1 MKLDQYIVDTL
12 YKKESQE
19 QLNSQQGVTII
30 SNVSRRSFLKGL
42 GVTSGSLVI
51 GASLAGCSQ
60 EQASK
65 TAAVTEAPVTTSE
78 LNVFV
83 SVSSDNSVSIICS
96 RSEMGQGVRTSLPQI
111 VADELEADWGLVKV
125 VQGIGDNAYGNQNTD
140 GSTSVRGQAYT
151 ILRQM
156 GASARVMLEQAAAQ
170 VWQVP
175 VEECNAENH
184 QVTHTLGKSLSY
196 GELASVAA
204 GMTAPVPESLK
215 LKDKSQFKY
224 IGKGIT
230 SVDLPDVVNG
240 TTEFGQDVQVPDML
254 IASIERCPVI
264 GGSVKSFDATKA
276 KQVKGVVDV
285 IQIDNQPLPA
295 LFHPLAGV
303 AVIATNT
310 YAANKARELL
320 EIEWELG
327 PNAEHNSDS
336 YLQERIELVKQPGT
350 SHRKSGDAAKS
361 LADNAKQV
369 EAVYTVPYH
378 CHAAME
384 PPAATTRINA
394 DGTVE
399 VWACTQT
406 PQRARDLVAAE
417 LGITD
422 TSKVTVNV
430 TLLGG
435 AFGRKGK
442 PDFVVESA
450 RLAKTV
456 GKPVKV
462 VWTREDDIKMG
473 YFHSIS
479 AQYYNASF
487 DDNGK
492 VDGLLA
498 RTSFPSIGSTFNPA
512 ADEPQSFETGL
523 GFVDM
528 PFEVPNISLEVAKAP
543 AHLRMG
549 WVRSVSN
556 IHHGFAIGSFVD
568 ELAVAA
574 GIDPRQ
580 FWLDLVGSDRMV
592 DLSIQET
599 NYANYS
605 EDINQYPI
613 DTKRFKNVVNEVCDL
628 AGWGKELPEG
638 EGLGLAV
645 HRSFVS
651 YVGAVAHVKVEGNR
665 VIIKK
670 MYAAGDFGS
679 IVNIDRVEAQ
689 LEGSLIFGLNL
700 ALYSKMS
707 VKDGVIEQSNFHDYE
722 LARMNQAPELV
733 VKSIPSEAVPGGVG
747 EPGLPPVMASITN
760 AIFAASGKR
769 IRDLPVKGQM
779 DV

>member
-12 YKKESQE
+12 YKKEVQAH
-19 QLNSQQGVTII
+19 LNPERNVTVI

-51 GASLAGCSQ
+51 GGSLAGCSQ
-60 EQASK
+60 EQTSE
-65 TAAVTEAPVTTSE
+65 TAVVADAPLTTSE

-83 SVSSDNSVSIICS
+83 SVSSDNSVSIICA

-111 VADELEADWGLVKV
+111 VADELEADWALVKV

-140 GSTSVRGQAYT
+140 GSTSVRGKAFT

-156 GASARVMLEQAAAQ
+156 GASAKVMLEQAAAQ

-175 VEECNAENH
+175 VAECKAENH
-184 QVTHTLGKSLSY
+184 QVAHTSGKSLSY

-204 GMTAPVPESLK
+204 GMTAPAPESLK

-285 IQIDNQPLPA
+285 IQIDNQPLPVM
-295 LFHPLAGV
+295 FHPLAGV

-310 YAANKARELL
+310 YAANKGRAAL

-327 PNAEHNSDS
+327 PNAEHNSDT

-350 SHRKSGDAAKS
+350 SHRKLGDVAKS
-361 LADNAKQV
+361 LTDNTKQV

-378 CHAAME
+378 CHASME

-394 DGTVE
+394 DGTVD

-417 LGITD
+417 LGMSD
-422 TSKVTVNV
+422 ASKVTVNV

-450 RLAKTV
+450 RLAKAV

-479 AQYYNASF
+479 AQYYNAAF

-512 ADEPQSFETGL
+512 ADEPLTFETGL

-528 PFEVPNISLEVAKAP
+528 PFEVPNISLEAAKAP

-556 IHHGFAIGSFVD
+556 IHHGFAVGSFVD
-568 ELAVAA
+568 ELAHAA
-574 GIDPRQ
+574 QADPRQ

-592 DLSIQET
+592 DLSLQET
-599 NYANYS
+599 EYGNYS
-605 EDINQYPI
+605 EDISQYPI

-651 YVGAVAHVKVEGNR
+651 YVGAVAHVKVEDNK
-665 VIIKK
+665 VTVKK

-689 LEGSLIFGLNL
+689 LEGALIFGLNI

-733 VKSIPSEAVPGGVG
+733 VKSIPSDAVPGGVG